1 MSREERRRAGSGR
14 RFTSPERRSRRFA
27 RRPMRTRKA
36 ILPDAQQIHDLI
48 ASYSGDGTLLPRTL
62 PEICENIRDFV
73 VVENAGRIL
82 GCGAL
87 HLYGPHLAE
96 VRSIAVVPEAK
107 GNGAGR
113 QLIDALLEQASR
125 QEVTCVCL
133 FTRIPEF
140 FARMG
145 FTIATREEIP
155 DKLYKDCHRCPRQ
168 NNCDEVAM
176 VRGELPQFAIL
187 QPPVSQF
194 VKLQW

>member
-1 MSREERRRAGSGR
+1 MHTREALLR
-14 RFTSPERRSRRFA
+14 
-27 RRPMRTRKA
+27 
-36 ILPDAQQIHDLI
+36 DATQIHDLI

-73 VVENAGRIL
+73 VTEDAGGII

-96 VRSIAVVPEAK
+96 VRSIAVLPQAK

-125 QEVTCVCL
+125 QEVSCVCL
-133 FTRIPEF
+133 FTRIPDF

-145 FTIATREEIP
+145 FTVATREEIP

-187 QPPVSQF
+187 QPPTSQF
-194 VKLQW
+194 VKLEW